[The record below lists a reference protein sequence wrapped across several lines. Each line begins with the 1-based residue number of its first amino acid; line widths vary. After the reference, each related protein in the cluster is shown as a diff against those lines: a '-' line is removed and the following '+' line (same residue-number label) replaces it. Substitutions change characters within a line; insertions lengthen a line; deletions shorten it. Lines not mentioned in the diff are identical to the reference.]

1 MLLRLLRLPVGRRL
15 FSKTVSH
22 DSSKVLVA
30 SETLTSRKHRRPGID
45 TPATTMPTSSVEN
58 APPFS
63 LAPKPLAHSF
73 CGSILPFSRDD
84 SLRETY
90 LNPYGDVRIGLLLED
105 LDSFAGRV
113 AYRWTDGFNP
123 HRPATIV
130 TASCESIRLHRP
142 VPISEDLVFRGRIH
156 SVGRSSM
163 QIDVTVSAIEPSTTA
178 SLFSHNDD
186 NGGGSGDDNDVST
199 ALETETLPGE
209 EAVLQARFV
218 MVALDPN
225 SRQSIPVPSILEE
238 EHPHADADAHAPSS
252 SETESSA
259 TTHATTHASTTTRI
273 RKVMPPPAWE
283 VPPTPSEMA
292 SFHKLARP
300 PDATTLMTGRT
311 TTHQKH
317 GNDPT
322 EMPALTVAACRR
334 TSLSVTVP
342 TNRNIHGKVFGGFL
356 MRLAFELA
364 FASVYSLSAGA
375 RPMFA
380 TLDETIFT
388 KPVGI
393 GSVLTLTSSVHAP
406 VLGQYAVQ
414 VVVEVANKEDAMQ
427 PEITNTFLFTFG
439 SEAPII
445 PVLPSTYADLLARTD
460 IERKLTYYAEGR
472 G

>member
-1 MLLRLLRLPVGRRL
+1 MLHRLLRLPVGRRL

-22 DSSKVLVA
+22 DSSQVLVA

-45 TPATTMPTSSVEN
+45 TPATTMPTRSVEN

-63 LAPKPLAHSF
+63 LAPKPVAHSF

-113 AYRWTDGFNP
+113 AYKWTDGFNP

-186 NGGGSGDDNDVST
+186 DVST
-199 ALETETLPGE
+199 AALETEALPGE

-238 EHPHADADAHAPSS
+238 EHPHADADADADAPSS
-252 SETESSA
+252 LEAESP
-259 TTHATTHASTTTRI
+259 ATTHASTTTRI

-311 TTHQKH
+311 TRPPQKKKN

-322 EMPALTVAACRR
+322 TTETVPLTVAACRR

-375 RPMFA
+375 RPIFA